1 VFPLGHVGIGT
12 HLVPRRL
19 REGLPWRWLA
29 FGCLLPDVVDK
40 PIWVVAWWRGARA
53 ELIDSAKLIGHT
65 AFFAVAVAVLARI
78 VRTRQV
84 VAIAYALPTHIL
96 LDVIADAGKGGG
108 LGVWKSWLFWPF
120 EIPRLG
126 ILTVASPLHEL
137 AMELHSG
144 VYIAGEIMG
153 AALLLWDVARARRPK
168 ASLARRNEG
177 SHVNTLKPAP
187 NWHNRVVSGEQAIAP
202 LRGTFLECKPGCA
215 NVRMP
220 LI

>member
-1 VFPLGHVGIGT
+1 VAGSAVGVDRQREADRAHG
-12 HLVPRRL
+12 VL
-19 REGLPWRWLA
+19 RGGGGSAGAHR
-29 FGCLLPDVVDK
+29 PD
-40 PIWVVAWWRGARA
+40 A
-53 ELIDSAKLIGHT
+53 T
-65 AFFAVAVAVLARI
+65 N
-78 VRTRQV
+78 
-84 VAIAYALPTHIL
+84 VAIAYALPTHIV

-168 ASLARRNEG
+168 ASVATRKEG
-177 SHVNTLKPAP
+177 NHVKTLKTAP
-187 NWHNRVVSGEQAIAP
+187 N
-202 LRGTFLECKPGCA
+202 
-215 NVRMP
+215 
-220 LI
+220 

>member
-1 VFPLGHVGIGT
+1 
-12 HLVPRRL
+12 
-19 REGLPWRWLA
+19 
-29 FGCLLPDVVDK
+29 
-40 PIWVVAWWRGARA
+40 
-53 ELIDSAKLIGHT
+53 
-65 AFFAVAVAVLARI
+65 VAVLARI

-96 LDVIADAGKGGG
+96 RDVIADAGKGGG

-168 ASLARRNEG
+168 ASVATRKEG
-177 SHVNTLKPAP
+177 NHVKTLKTAP
-187 NWHNRVVSGEQAIAP
+187 N
-202 LRGTFLECKPGCA
+202 
-215 NVRMP
+215 
-220 LI
+220 